1 MRPVVGIIGN
11 ASMINDTYPAQTT
24 GTMNID
30 PVIEICE
37 AISVMVPGIPENA
50 TTDELIDICD
60 GFIFTGGRPNVHPKF
75 YGQKET
81 PAHGQFDV
89 GRDEVAIPLIKRCE
103 EIGKPILGICRGF
116 QEFNV
121 AFGGSLHPEIRDI
134 PGRINH
140 RMPPEG
146 TLEEKFALRHEVE
159 FEPDSIFT
167 KIFQV
172 NKVMVNSLHGQG
184 IDVPGNRVSLEGF
197 ATDGTPE
204 AISIKGSKGFCLAVQ
219 WHPEW
224 NASKDVISS
233 KLFLAFKAAL
243 NGDRSFSSKEQLV
256 G

>member
-37 AISVMVPGIPENA
+37 AIAVMIPGIPDNA
-50 TTDELIDICD
+50 TTDELIKLCD

-81 PAHGQFDV
+81 PAHGLFDL
-89 GRDEVAIPLIKRCE
+89 GRDEVVIPLIKRCE

-159 FEPDSIFT
+159 FEPESIFT
-167 KIFQV
+167 KIFQAK
-172 NKVMVNSLHGQG
+172 KVKVNSLHGQG
-184 IDVPGNRVSLEGF
+184 IDVPGNRVRLEGF

-224 NASKDVISS
+224 NASKDLVSS

-243 NGDRSFSSKEQLV
+243 NGEKFFSGKERLV

>member
-37 AISVMVPGIPENA
+37 AISIMVPGVAENA
-50 TTDELIDICD
+50 TADELINICD

-75 YGQKET
+75 YGQRET
-81 PAHGQFDV
+81 PAHGQFDL
-89 GRDEVAIPLIKRCE
+89 GRDEVVIPLIKRCE

-159 FEPDSIFT
+159 FEPESIFV
-167 KIFQV
+167 KIFQTE
-172 NKVMVNSLHGQG
+172 KVMVNSLHGQG
-184 IDVPGNRVSLEGF
+184 IDLPGNRVRLEGF

-243 NGDRSFSSKEQLV
+243 NGERSFSGKEQLV

>member
-30 PVIEICE
+30 PVIEICG
-37 AISVMVPGIPENA
+37 AIAMMVPGIPGNA

-81 PAHGQFDV
+81 PAHGQFDL
-89 GRDEVAIPLIKRCE
+89 GRDEVVIPLIKRCE

-159 FEPDSIFT
+159 FEPESIFT
-167 KIFQV
+167 KIFQAK
-172 NKVMVNSLHGQG
+172 KVKVNSLHGQG

-243 NGDRSFSSKEQLV
+243 NGERSFSSKEQLV

>member
-24 GTMNID
+24 GTMNIE
-30 PVIEICE
+30 PVIEICG
-37 AISVMVPGIPENA
+37 AIAVMVPGIPDNA

-81 PAHGQFDV
+81 PAHGQFDL
-89 GRDEVAIPLIKRCE
+89 GRDEVVIPLIKRCE

-159 FEPDSIFT
+159 FEPESIFVE
-167 KIFQV
+167 IFQAK
-172 NKVMVNSLHGQG
+172 KVKVNSLHGQG
-184 IDVPGNRVSLEGF
+184 IDVPGNRVRLEGF

-243 NGDRSFSSKEQLV
+243 NGERSFSSKEQLV

>member
-11 ASMINDTYPAQTT
+11 ASLINDTYPAQTT
-24 GTMNID
+24 GTMNIE
-30 PVIEICE
+30 PVIEICG
-37 AISVMVPGIPENA
+37 AISIMVPGIPENA
-50 TTDELIDICD
+50 STDELMDICD

-81 PAHGQFDV
+81 PAHGQFDL
-89 GRDEVAIPLIKRCE
+89 GRDEVVIPLIKRCE

-146 TLEEKFALRHEVE
+146 TLQEKFALRHEVE
-159 FEPDSIFT
+159 FEPESIFK
-167 KIFQV
+167 KIFQA

-184 IDVPGNRVSLEGF
+184 IDIPGDRVSLEGF

-204 AISIKGSKGFCLAVQ
+204 AISIEGSKGFCLAVQ

-224 NASKDVISS
+224 NASKDEISS

-243 NGDRSFSSKEQLV
+243 NGQKSFFGKEQLV

>member
-24 GTMNID
+24 GTMNIY

-37 AISVMVPGIPENA
+37 AISIMVPGVPENA
-50 TTDELIDICD
+50 TADELINICD

-75 YGQKET
+75 YGQRET
-81 PAHGQFDV
+81 PAHGQFDL
-89 GRDEVAIPLIKRCE
+89 GRDEVVIPLIKRCE

-159 FEPDSIFT
+159 FEPESIFV
-167 KIFQV
+167 KIFQTE
-172 NKVMVNSLHGQG
+172 KVMVNSLHGQG
-184 IDVPGNRVSLEGF
+184 IDVPGNRVRLEGF

-204 AISIKGSKGFCLAVQ
+204 AISIKGSRGFCLAVQ

-224 NASKDVISS
+224 NASKDVVST
-233 KLFLAFKAAL
+233 KLFLAFKEAL
-243 NGDRSFSSKEQLV
+243 NGEKSFSGKEQLV